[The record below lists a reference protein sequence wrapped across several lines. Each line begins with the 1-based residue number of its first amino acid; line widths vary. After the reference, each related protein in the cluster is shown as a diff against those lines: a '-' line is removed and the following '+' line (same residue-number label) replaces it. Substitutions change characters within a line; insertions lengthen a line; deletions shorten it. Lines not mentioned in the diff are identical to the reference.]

1 MSQGDLSTERQSG
14 RPTPH
19 QRLRRLAPRGR
30 LALARRHRVG
40 PGVVADLDL
49 PAIIE
54 RLPSGVVVLDASGRA
69 VLANES
75 ARLLLGLDPASLLP
89 APDVT
94 FELRDPHTGQP
105 LPRERTASARAL
117 AGEEVAEGEVLYHVS
132 DSQGVREHWVHSSAV
147 PLRDAAGH
155 RAGALTI
162 FSDVSGQRRLVQQ
175 LAASEA
181 RTLTVLEHVPVVL
194 FATDAAG
201 VVTLAAGPNLERLG
215 LAAEGVLGRSI
226 FSLPLANEEFQG
238 RVRRALGGQS
248 FTTTIRRADGL
259 VYETR
264 YSPIRDAAGALIGM
278 VGVALE
284 TTERVRAEDAL
295 RASEERYRTLLEGAT
310 DVVIVVTATGMLTY
324 VSPAIRGVLG
334 FAPDDLRGRSAF
346 DLLHPAEVA
355 TVRRS
360 LARGATRQLECR
372 ARHAN
377 GSWRWIEY
385 RVRDAR
391 ADPAIAGFICNGRD
405 VTDRHHVEE
414 ELRHEA
420 LHDPLTGLPNRSL
433 FQDRLD
439 QALLVGHRL
448 DQPVAVLLL
457 DLNHFKE
464 INDTFGHDHGDTL
477 LREVAHRL
485 RHAARAV
492 DTVARLGGDEFALLL
507 PDADQ
512 AGAMSVVAKVTATL
526 ATPLL
531 LAGQSITPEA
541 SIGVAVAPDHGPDAA
556 ALLRRADLAMYAAKR
571 ANQPHAVYTPR
582 QDSAAADRLALIA
595 DLRLALATG
604 ALALHYQPKMDLASG
619 QIRGVEALARWLHPT
634 RGLILPDQF
643 VPLAEG
649 AGLIGPLA
657 RWTLREALRQ
667 HRVWRDGGLIMLVAV
682 NLSARNLADGALPA
696 TVADLLREFALPAEA
711 LRLEI
716 TESAL
721 IADPLA
727 TQRVLGKL
735 HALGVPITVDDFGTG
750 QAGLAYLKGL
760 PVDEL
765 KINRSAA
772 PEAEERVILAATISL
787 AHSLGLRVVAEGVE
801 EAAIWEHLI
810 ALGCD
815 VAQGYFFSHPLSAA
829 DLEDWLRATP

>member
-1 MSQGDLSTERQSG
+1 VSQGDLSTERQSG
-14 RPTPH
+14 RPPPRRRRRRIAPH
-19 QRLRRLAPRGR
+19 GH
-30 LALARRHRVG
+30 LALARRRRTS
-40 PGVVADLDL
+40 PGVVASLDL
-49 PAIIE
+49 PAIVE

-75 ARLLLGLDPASLLP
+75 ARRLLGLDPASLLL

-94 FELRDPHTGQP
+94 FELRDPQTGQP
-105 LPRERTASARAL
+105 LPRESAASARVL
-117 AGEEVAEGEVLYHVS
+117 AGEEVAEGEVLYHIS

-147 PLRDAAGH
+147 PLRNVGGN
-155 RAGALTI
+155 RAGALAI
-162 FSDVSGQRRLVQQ
+162 FSDVSGQRRLMQQ

-238 RVRRALGGQS
+238 RVRRALCGET
-248 FTTTIRRADGL
+248 FTTTSRRADGL
-259 VYETR
+259 AYETR
-264 YSPIRDAAGALIGM
+264 YSPIRDAAGAPIGM

-310 DVVIVVTATGMLTY
+310 DLVIVVTATGMLTY

-334 FAPDDLRGRSAF
+334 FAPDDLLGRSAF
-346 DLLHPAEVA
+346 DLLHPAEAA

-360 LARGATRQLECR
+360 LVRGTTRQLECR
-372 ARHAN
+372 ARHAD
-377 GSWRWIEY
+377 GSWRWIEC

-391 ADPAIAGFICNGRD
+391 ADAAIAGFICNGRD
-405 VTDRHHVEE
+405 VTDRHHAEE
-414 ELRHEA
+414 ELRHVA

-457 DLNHFKE
+457 DLNLFKE

-477 LREVAHRL
+477 LREVARRL

-541 SIGVAVAPDHGPDAA
+541 SIGVAVAPDHGPDAS

-595 DLRLALATG
+595 DLRHALTNG
-604 ALALHYQPKMDLASG
+604 ALALHYQPEMDLATG
-619 QIRGVEALARWLHPT
+619 QIRGVEALVRWLHPT

-649 AGLIGPLA
+649 TGLIGPLA

-667 HRVWRDGGLIMLVAV
+667 HRVWRDGGLILPVAV

-696 TVADLLREFALPAEA
+696 TVADLLREFALPAHA

-727 TQRVLGKL
+727 TQRVLGEL
-735 HALGVPITVDDFGTG
+735 HALGVRITVDDFGTG